1 MISFTKKVV
10 EPMAQATLTLK
21 NGAGLHA
28 RPAAIFVQTAG
39 RYKAAVRVSN
49 LTQESPA
56 ANAKSILSVL
66 GLGAECGH
74 TILIEADGPDAA
86 DAIAGLSAIVES
98 GFGEETQ

>member
-1 MISFTKKVV
+1 MSTITRKVD

-28 RPAAIFVQTAG
+28 RPAAMFVQTAG
-39 RYKAAVRVSN
+39 RYEATVRVSN
-49 LTQESPA
+49 LTQESSA

-74 TILIEADGPDAA
+74 TILIEAEGPDAA
-86 DAIAGLSAIVES
+86 DAIAGLRALVES
-98 GFGEETQ
+98 AFGEGLQ